1 MCSCIY
7 VCLSVYTKDICVK
20 NSENVSMPSTAHVPE
35 RGGGRE
41 EKKKAKTFPR
51 NWLRRS
57 KIAPCIFEW

>member
-20 NSENVSMPSTAHVPE
+20 GSENVPMPSIAHVPE

-51 NWLRRS
+51 NWHRKS
-57 KIAPCIFEW
+57 KNALCIFK